1 MAFLNFFTKKLS
13 PIINISIK
21 QPTSSFNSIITNELC
36 TLPILSIGVENFND
50 IIWDIEQALAG
61 V

>member
-1 MAFLNFFTKKLS
+1 MALLNFFKKLFR
-13 PIINISIK
+13 IIYISIK
-21 QPTSSFNSIITNELC
+21 EPVSSFHSIITNELC